1 MTTSPFD
8 LRYSDRTGP
17 ADFSAGIPDNYPSL
31 VPSPDWLRQLAASGQ
46 RFCRLATGID
56 VTAIRHELEGNR
68 EAWLEEKQSA
78 LTMRTR
84 ASTMNILLREISHLP
99 NQDRYAALRTER
111 RQAFQLFPAAIA
123 MAERLAQLCG
133 GSMGKTRL
141 AALKPGAEIPAH
153 SDWGLY
159 HELTE
164 RIHLVIRN
172 RGGCHF
178 TCGDSTVE
186 MQDGEV
192 WWFDNLARHYVI
204 NTGTHWRTHLIV
216 DLEGQAYRA
225 AFLQQR
231 EYSDARIAG

>member
-1 MTTSPFD
+1 MTPSPFD
-8 LRYSDRTGP
+8 PRYGDHAGP
-17 ADFSAGIPDNYPSL
+17 ADFSAGIPDTCPLL
-31 VPSPDWLRQLAASGQ
+31 VPSPDWLRELAASGQ

-56 VTAIRHELEGNR
+56 ATAIRNELEANR
-68 EAWLEEKQSA
+68 EAWLEEKQTA

-99 NQDRYAALRTER
+99 NQDRYAALRTESR
-111 RQAFQLFPAAIA
+111 PVSPRFPTAIA

-133 GSMGKTRL
+133 GTMGKTRL

-153 SDWGLY
+153 ADWGLY

-172 RGGCHF
+172 HGGTYF

-186 MQDGEV
+186 MRDGEV
-192 WWFDNLARHYVI
+192 WWFDNLTRHHVI
-204 NTGTHWRTHLIV
+204 NTGSLWRTHLIV
-216 DLEGQAYRA
+216 DLEGHAYRA
-225 AFLQQR
+225 AFLNQR
-231 EYSDARIAG
+231 EYSHARAS